1 MVILENL
8 KNMLYNSPFE
18 EVLFMVRILCK
29 MICILAV
36 NLNGLMID
44 LHIL

>member
-8 KNMLYNSPFE
+8 KSMLYSSPLE
-18 EVLFMVRILCK
+18 EELYMVRILCK
-29 MICILAV
+29 MICSLEA

-44 LHIL
+44 LHNL